1 MIDYNELEKLKD
13 LKEKGIITEEEF
25 QRKKEEILSSSGSKA
40 KTRAISSVNIGD
52 LFKFDKETW
61 LLEKYPKL
69 FYFLSLIL
77 TEALLLVLFIYS
89 MVGLSPLLSDL
100 SRGYIGGES
109 VLLYIIVLI
118 LFIVLILYA
127 PIKIRRK
134 YETWLILFKL
144 KNKLDNKE

>member
-25 QRKKEEILSSSGSKA
+25 QRKKEEILSSSGTKA
-40 KTRAISSVNIGD
+40 KTGTSSVSIGD

-89 MVGLSPLLSDL
+89 MVGLSPLLSGL

-109 VLLYIIVLI
+109 VLLYIIILI
-118 LFIVLILYA
+118 FFIVLILYA